1 MIFGSIFN
9 LSLHRKDHEQHT
21 FTQEQL
27 LSCKIMMQA
36 TSSVFIIPSQFVIF
50 TLQALKSYWT
60 HSLLI
65 FLLPQLILCS
75 PLFTLPPHLPPPA
88 PQHLQKYR
96 NAPRTQNPPHV
107 YATADAAYQQMVA
120 SGRNQ
125 CCVISGE
132 SGAGKT
138 ESCKFIVAELMEL
151 SHSKSVLETKI
162 LQACDI
168 CCTQRCY
175 CFRAIIKH
183 GLVHPVCL
191 LV

>member
-1 MIFGSIFN
+1 MFGSIFN

-75 PLFTLPPHLPPPA
+75 PLFTLPPHLPPLHPSTSKSTA
-88 PQHLQKYR
+88 MLL
-96 NAPRTQNPPHV
+96 APRTHPTSMPQLTRPTSRWWPQG
-107 YATADAAYQQMVA
+107 ATSAVSSVGSLGLARLSRA
-120 SGRNQ
+120 SSLWR
-125 CCVISGE
+125 S
-132 SGAGKT
+132 
-138 ESCKFIVAELMEL
+138 
-151 SHSKSVLETKI
+151 
-162 LQACDI
+162 
-168 CCTQRCY
+168 
-175 CFRAIIKH
+175 
-183 GLVHPVCL
+183 
-191 LV
+191 

>member
-1 MIFGSIFN
+1 
-9 LSLHRKDHEQHT
+9 
-21 FTQEQL
+21 
-27 LSCKIMMQA
+27 
-36 TSSVFIIPSQFVIF
+36 
-50 TLQALKSYWT
+50 
-60 HSLLI
+60 
-65 FLLPQLILCS
+65 
-75 PLFTLPPHLPPPA
+75 
-88 PQHLQKYR
+88 
-96 NAPRTQNPPHV
+96 
-107 YATADAAYQQMVA
+107 MVA

-183 GLVHPVCL
+183 CHVHPVCL
-191 LV
+191 LVIIVFSPNQI